1 MTCPISAPKR
11 ALTGSSLRRTVPRTR
26 VRLGP
31 PITAIAGSNNPST
44 RIPSP
49 DPRCREKGPKSHR
62 EHASQRPKPV
72 RPLTEYLHARYSR
85 SGVPAIGHTVRYSAR
100 HITRPN
106 HRSATR
112 TVFLACHPPPS
123 LAGHSDP
130 SSTPP
135 LPGPECRPSGSG
147 PAPAVRRFSSLRQ
160 GWRVR
165 AAACR

>member
-31 PITAIAGSNNPST
+31 AITAITGFNNPLT

-49 DPRCREKGPKSHR
+49 DPRCREKGTKSHR

-85 SGVPAIGHTVRYSAR
+85 YGVTAIGHTVRYSAR
-100 HITRPN
+100 HIPRPN

-123 LAGHSDP
+123 WAGHYDS
-130 SSTPP
+130 SSTPRS
-135 LPGPECRPSGSG
+135 PGRGCRPSGLG
-147 PAPAVRRFSSLRQ
+147 PAPAALQFASLPRDY
-160 GWRVR
+160 RAR